1 MQFLCGMVVREAAN
15 SGDLSS
21 KIELRVAIRD
31 ADLGTL
37 VVAYIA
43 KHVDGTVNLPVA
55 SNSGVG

>member
-1 MQFLCGMVVREAAN
+1 MVVREAAN

-31 ADLGTL
+31 AGLGTL